1 MKNVCISY
9 CIYFFP
15 YITKYI
21 NYSIRILS
29 RCYIPNTSS
38 SAIDTLVQ
46 REVGEKMEEKK
57 NWMKKFKCSQRVK
70 EIKIKKI

>member
-9 CIYFFP
+9 CIYFFS

-57 NWMKKFKCSQRVK
+57 TEWKNLNVVK
-70 EIKIKKI
+70 ELKKLK